1 MGSRRL
7 GRKRLYSLEK
17 QGESLTATDLGM
29 GVGAAP
35 MLVHAS
41 RLRDGAEILTE
52 IVLNLAPTGTDIKPG
67 NSQADGVIGVAGSK
81 SEIASWTLARFGHI
95 TGFEMM
101 FVEVAANATAG
112 FVSNLSLKQSASS
125 LNGGAN
131 AGSDVLFDIAATTVG
146 IVEGASIALGS
157 AFDTTKANIY
167 LTADASAAATKYT
180 GGKIVLR
187 ISGIADPT

>member
-17 QGESLTATDLGM
+17 RGESLTASDLGM
-29 GVGAAP
+29 GVGASP

-81 SEIASWTLARFGHI
+81 SEIASLTLI
-95 TGFEMM
+95 
-101 FVEVAANATAG
+101 
-112 FVSNLSLKQSASS
+112 
-125 LNGGAN
+125 
-131 AGSDVLFDIAATTVG
+131 
-146 IVEGASIALGS
+146 
-157 AFDTTKANIY
+157 
-167 LTADASAAATKYT
+167 
-180 GGKIVLR
+180 
-187 ISGIADPT
+187 